1 MIDLVSKRF
10 WYFALSLAVI
20 LPGLVSLLIPPGL
33 TPGIEFSSGTTMA
46 IQFEGPVAQDALRAE
61 LAAQGHPDAVVQ
73 RQKPVSEVALLVE
86 AGPVNYEPEQV
97 KQRLSRRFGKLSDY
111 TVGALLQVQFAGPVS
126 EDRLRA
132 ELGRLGH
139 PEATLERRP
148 VDGGERWR
156 IATQSLVAPVTTQ
169 ELKQSEPGEESKLR
183 EALAKRFGEPSQFAA
198 KVVLSLSFEGAVSAE
213 QLQGE
218 LTAQGHPEAVVSVP
232 QPRPEAEAGS
242 GPAYTIELGQLG
254 GPRPAYDDK
263 PAEPGE
269 EASLRQALVQRF
281 GPISQF
287 QVTSRVVAA
296 FPSVVSQAD
305 FKAELQTPGRSESE
319 VTVEALPQGVRFTSV
334 VTPRLRPPTLAPET
348 ITVTPGE
355 DQRLKASL
363 EERFGATASYTS
375 ANTYRLKFGRG
386 VTDEELSGALRALGF
401 SDVALQRQVLTQGDA
416 YFLRTRP
423 LKVGE
428 RGAQGALGPSER
440 DQLETALRSHIGPIT
455 ILETATVDPVVA
467 AETVR
472 NAFLAVVVAAAFI
485 LLYVWWAFRRLQHAF
500 RYSVA
505 AIIALIHDVLVVLG
519 IFSVLGK
526 VANVEVNAMFITGML
541 TVVGFSVHDTIVV
554 FDRIR
559 ENLGRADAPPFE
571 VAVNNS
577 LLETMGRS
585 LNTSITLLLT
595 LLALLLFGGVTLRNF
610 VLVLFIGVIT
620 GTYSSI
626 AIASQLVVSWER
638 GDFARAARFLRRLN
652 PLPGAARSRE

>member
-20 LPGLVSLLIPPGL
+20 LPGLLSLLIPPAL
-33 TPGIEFSSGTTMA
+33 KPGIEFSSGTTMA
-46 IQFEGPVAQDALRAE
+46 IQFEGPVAQGALRAE
-61 LAAQGHPDAVVQ
+61 LAAQGHPDAVLQ

-86 AGPVNYEPEQV
+86 AGPINYQPEQL
-97 KQRLSRRFGKLSDY
+97 KQRLTRGFGKLSDY
-111 TVGALLQVQFAGPVS
+111 TVGALLQVQFAGSVS
-126 EDRLRA
+126 EDELRA
-132 ELGRLGH
+132 ELTRLGH
-139 PEATLERRP
+139 PEATLERRL
-148 VDGGERWR
+148 VDGGESWR
-156 IATQSLVAPVTTQ
+156 IATKPLVAPVTRQ
-169 ELKQSEPGEESKLR
+169 ELKETGPGEESKLR

-198 KVVLSLSFEGAVSAE
+198 KDVLSLSFEGAVSAE

-218 LTAQGHPEAVVSVP
+218 LAAQGHPEAVVSASP
-232 QPRPEAEAGS
+232 PPPEAEAGS
-242 GPAYTIELGQLG
+242 GPAYTVELGRLG
-254 GPRPAYDDK
+254 GPRPAYEDK

-281 GPISQF
+281 GPLPQF
-287 QVTSRVVAA
+287 QVTSKVVVA
-296 FPSVVSQAD
+296 FPSAVSQDD
-305 FKAELQTPGRSESE
+305 FKAELQNQGRGDAQVEVEEQPG
-319 VTVEALPQGVRFTSV
+319 GVRFTSV
-334 VTPRLRPPTLAPET
+334 VTPPLQPPTLAPEA

-355 DQRLKASL
+355 DQLLKASL
-363 EERFGATASYTS
+363 EKRFGATASYNAGS
-375 ANTYRLKFGRG
+375 TYRFKFGRG
-386 VTDEELSGALRALGF
+386 VTDEELSGALKALGF
-401 SDVALQRQVLTQGDA
+401 SDVALQRQVLAQGDA

-423 LKVGE
+423 LKAGG
-428 RGAQGALGPSER
+428 RDAQGALGPSER
-440 DQLETALRSHIGPIT
+440 DQLESALRSHIGPLT

-485 LLYVWWAFRRLQHAF
+485 LLYIWWAFRRLQHAF
-500 RYSVA
+500 RYSVM
-505 AIIALIHDVLVVLG
+505 AIVALLHDVLVVLG
-519 IFSVLGK
+519 IFSILGK

-585 LNTSITLLLT
+585 LNTSITLLFT

-620 GTYSSI
+620 GVYSSI
-626 AIASQLVVSWER
+626 AIASQLLVSWER

-652 PLPGAARSRE
+652 PLTGSARSRG